1 MPSSNV
7 EKLYSILDALEK
19 AGKDKKEIKAI
30 RKLIDSGNLSESLD
44 RIRKLNSP
52 SGTSTKGEKNE
63 KTAKGSKGD
72 KTTKSANGA
81 KSNKESEK
89 TDTAQSSKRGRK
101 SEKSDTSETSKST
114 RGRRKIKKAVVPE
127 DKDDELEG
135 DVEEDSGEL
144 DDGEFDE
151 DGMYG
156 DEYYRNADYGEDDF
170 DDGYGESDSENW
182 DDSEDN
188 DFEGAKNMY
197 RQDEDD
203 NYDGDDDDDV
213 DSSKAE
219 GDGEDGADETSKSED
234 EDNDDDDDYEEDF
247 DDDEDKDFFGDK
259 KVKPKYKEEVKKVES
274 PYPEKLRDEGL
285 EKAYVGLLLNNP
297 KLIVKYY
304 ILFNE
309 CYFDDQSMLN
319 IYKSI
324 LFTEGGNYTP
334 EIAKKGFNFSVDN
347 NETFRQKQDLKF
359 EIAMKNYSPEKV
371 YNELRKLC
379 VLRKSYLEEPRKE
392 IQDQIVNIRDYELY
406 DHMSADE
413 VKAAVVQVS
422 EIQKFKQAV
431 LSEGLT
437 DFLEKGENNLTNGLE
452 LPFPILS
459 SVFKGIRKGET
470 MAFAMPSN
478 AGKSRFTID
487 IASYTA
493 FVHKKKVLVISNEM
507 SEEKM
512 RLCLI
517 TTVLNN
523 PEIQK
528 LHGQKLSKTE
538 GELLEFKFRPDK
550 DAKVKVDEDGFVLQ
564 EEKETRQEFVE
575 RLKKVSSEFNKTI
588 AVTDWVN
595 SQINNS
601 IYFIN
606 ITDHTND
613 ELKKVIMNF
622 YYKEKIEYVFYDT
635 LKTDTANIGN
645 GEEIKRTA
653 TILSNLAQNFNMF
666 ICSTLQLTESATLPI
681 NLTINDLAVSRTVK
695 EVLDT
700 LCLIKQIMRED
711 LDKYEYSLNEVD
723 TKFFELEKFK
733 DPDVRYYAC
742 VVDKNRAGAKPK
754 VLFRLNLAYNVW
766 NELGY
771 LRLKTEE

>member
-30 RKLIDSGNLSESLD
+30 RKLIDSGKLSESLAK
-44 RIRKLNSP
+44 IRKLNSS
-52 SGTSTKGEKNE
+52 SGSSTKGEKNE

-135 DVEEDSGEL
+135 DVEEESGEL

-151 DGMYG
+151 DGYG
-156 DEYYRNADYGEDDF
+156 DEYYRDADYGEDDF

-197 RQDEDD
+197 GQDEDD

-247 DDDEDKDFFGDK
+247 DDDEDKDFFGDE

-347 NETFRQKQDLKF
+347 NETFKQKQMLKF
-359 EIAMKNYSPEKV
+359 EIGMKKYNPEKV
-371 YNELRKLC
+371 YNELKKLC

-392 IQDQIVNIRDYELY
+392 IQDQIVDIRDYELY
-406 DHMSADE
+406 DQMSADE

-575 RLKKVSSEFNKTI
+575 RLKKISSEFTKTI

-595 SQINNS
+595 SQMNNS

-666 ICSTLQLTESATLPI
+666 ICSTLQLTESTTLPI

-711 LDKYEYSLNEVD
+711 LNKYEYSLNEVD